1 LEGQE
6 RDPILKKRFREGI
19 GIIGELGQY
28 DITSPTKLYELRR
41 WPALLSG
48 GRRRTGKSIG
58 RGYSVEKVDI
68 FKDIAERTGGDIY
81 LGVVGAVRT
90 GKSTFIKRF
99 METVVLPN
107 IASEAERVRAVDELP
122 QSAAGKTIMTTEPK
136 FVPNQAVQLRVSEGL
151 DVNIRLVDCVGYAV
165 EGAKGYEDENGPRMI
180 TTPWFDEPIPFQ
192 EAAEI
197 GTRKVIQEHSTLGV
211 VVTTDGSIAEI
222 PRSSYVEA
230 EERVISELKEVG
242 KPFVLIINSTRP
254 RSEEAIQ
261 LRGELQAKY
270 DIPVITM
277 SVATMGEEEVI
288 SVLREVLYEFP
299 VHEVNVN
306 LPSWVMVLNENHW
319 LRSNYENSVRDTV
332 KDIRRLRDVD
342 RVVSQFSEYD
352 FIARAGLSGMN
363 MGQGVAEIDLYAPDE
378 LYDRILMEVV
388 GVEIRGKDH
397 LLQLMQEF
405 SHAKREYDRFA
416 EALEMVK
423 ATGYGIAA
431 PTLAEMALDEPELIR
446 QGSRFGVRLK
456 ATAPSIHMIR
466 VDVESEF
473 APIIGSEKQTEE
485 LVRYLMQDFEA
496 DPIKIWESD
505 IFGRSLHSLVREGI
519 QGKIAMMPDNARYK
533 LQETLGRII
542 NEGSG
547 GLIAIIL

>member
-1 LEGQE
+1 M
-6 RDPILKKRFREGI
+6 
-19 GIIGELGQY
+19 
-28 DITSPTKLYELRR
+28 
-41 WPALLSG
+41 
-48 GRRRTGKSIG
+48 
-58 RGYSVEKVDI
+58 EKVDI
-68 FKDIAERTGGDIY
+68 FRDIAERTGGDIY

-99 METVVLPN
+99 MEAAVLPN
-107 IASEAERVRAVDELP
+107 IHSEAERARATDEMP
-122 QSAAGKTIMTTEPK
+122 QSAAGRTIMTTEPK
-136 FVPNQAVQLRVSEGL
+136 FVPNQAVQIRVAEGL
-151 DVNIRLVDCVGYAV
+151 EVNVRLVDCVGYAV
-165 EGAKGYEDENGPRMI
+165 EGAKGYEDENGPRMV
-180 TTPWFDEPIPFQ
+180 TTPWFEEAIPFQ

-197 GTRKVIQEHSTLGV
+197 GTRKVVQEHSTLGV

-222 PRSSYVEA
+222 PRESYVAA
-230 EERVISELKEVG
+230 EERVVEELREVG
-242 KPFVLIINSTRP
+242 KPFIMVLNSTNPNGEYARG
-254 RSEEAIQ
+254 
-261 LRGELQAKY
+261 LRDELQQKY
-270 DIPVITM
+270 DIPVVAL
-277 SVATMGEEEVI
+277 SVATMGETEVLH
-288 SVLREVLYEFP
+288 VLREVLYEFP

-306 LPSWVMVLNENHW
+306 LPGWVMVLPETHW
-319 LRSNYENSVRDTV
+319 LRSRFEQSVRDTV

-342 RVVSQFSEYD
+342 RVVEQFAAYD
-352 FIARAGLSGMN
+352 FVERAGLSGMS

-378 LYDRILMEVV
+378 LYDQVLMEVV

-405 SHAKREYDRFA
+405 THAKREYDRFA

-423 ATGYGIAA
+423 TTGYGIAS
-431 PTLAEMALDEPELIR
+431 PSLEEMKLDEPELIR
-446 QGSRFGVRLK
+446 HGSRFGVRLK

-473 APIIGSEKQTEE
+473 APIIGTEKQSEE
-485 LVRYLMQDFEA
+485 LVRYLMQDFEEN
-496 DPIKIWESD
+496 PIKIWESD
-505 IFGRSLHSLVREGI
+505 IFGRSLHSIVREGI